1 MWRQRLEGREDL
13 GLMRLLGLVDDMVLR
28 SRLDKLGLMDVL
40 DLMNVMRLVDKWGRL
55 VWLVD
60 MMNLMNLVLT
70 GIT

>member
-13 GLMRLLGLVDDMVLR
+13 ALVRLLGLVNDMVLR